1 MTDKQDNIRKAALAL
16 FANEGISSTPTSKI
30 AKMAGVSEGL
40 IFRHYKSKQE
50 LLNTLIKEAEKRQNE
65 VLGPILMET
74 NPKKVIRKVIKMPFR
89 ITEENDKDLWKLQLK
104 LKWQHEYNNQD
115 KIKPLID
122 KLSAAFKELKYKDAK
137 KEARLLNHIIEQLSS
152 EILRGNMRQDN
163 AFRDFLLLKYKV

>member
-40 IFRHYKSKQE
+40 IFRHYKSKQD
-50 LLNTLIKEAEKRQNE
+50 LLNTLIKGAEKRQNE

-104 LKWQHEYNNQD
+104 LKWQQEYNNQD

-137 KEARLLNHIIEQLSS
+137 KEARLLNHIIVQLSS